1 MNFFSRFPILVWFIV
16 IALITSA
23 SVSYY
28 TYAMVFQKQIEDVK
42 NSELSRVKQR
52 MVQLQG
58 TVNDFNL
65 RGDFNAIHRE
75 VARISSDPT
84 MELVAI
90 VDEHGIIR
98 YSSTIEYRDVPVNTL
113 PDVQQLIA
121 NRDNV
126 NYLGSM
132 EIDDERSMI
141 IGLYPLHDIS
151 HAMLADNY
159 VNAYLFSR
167 YSLQHTLNE
176 LYYRQQQEII
186 QITLVHFIIL
196 LAGFLLLY
204 FSMRNRI
211 KSIISGIDSFSSGNY
226 DARVKLP
233 GADEFS
239 EISSGFD
246 TMAARLQNQNRNLTD
261 LTEQLRDQHHEL
273 AKQEE
278 DLRVTLDSIG
288 DAVIATDASGLV
300 TRMNPVAQNITGW
313 QLHEAIG
320 KPITDIFIIIDAE
333 TQQTIENPVNKV
345 IKTGKTVFL
354 SNNTTLISRDGAQYH
369 ISDSAAPIRNQDNEI
384 LGMVLI
390 FNDVTEKYRL
400 RQNAAQS
407 ERLLRSIMDNSP
419 AIIYVKDRQGEFT
432 YVNQQFLR
440 SFGMT
445 PEDVVGKKI
454 HDVFAQEVSDEARKN
469 DLNVLSSGSVLEVEE
484 TALHENGMHTYAS
497 TRFPLTDD
505 AGNIYAVCGISIDI
519 TERKQHEE
527 SLRRTQKMDALGKLT
542 GGIAHDFNNMLG
554 VILGYSELIQDSLA
568 EDDKL
573 QKYINEIHHAGER
586 GASLTRKLLSFSRP
600 QQTENE
606 QLNINALLLDR
617 QDMLEKVL
625 TVRIHLQYQLQE
637 DLWPVWINTGDLED
651 AIVNISINAMHA
663 MENRGELSIETRN
676 ISVARGSREYAQA
689 APGEYVMISF
699 TDTGIGMSKEVQER
713 IFDPFFTSKGDLGA
727 GLGLSQV
734 YGLVQTN
741 GGFINVDSIPGAGT
755 RIALYLPRQHTDS
768 SDALTSESR
777 GDASRYRGCERVL
790 IVDDE
795 PALREMT
802 AQILLQNGYQVHT
815 AASGK
820 DAMELLKTQP
830 VDILFSDIIMPGM
843 DGHELARQVQQQF
856 PKIKIQLV
864 SGYSDTVNARCEQD
878 ELYERILHKP
888 FNSEDVL
895 KCIKELVESGC

>member
-1 MNFFSRFPILVWFIV
+1 MNFLSRFPILVWFMV

-28 TYAMVFQKQIEDVK
+28 TYARVFQKQIEDVK
-42 NSELSRVKQR
+42 NSELNRVTQR

-65 RGDFNAIHRE
+65 RRDFNAIHRE
-75 VARISSDPT
+75 VSRISSDPS

-90 VDEHGIIR
+90 VDEHGLIQ
-98 YSSTIEYRDVPVNTL
+98 YSSSIEYRGVPVNAL

-121 NRDNV
+121 EKDAA

-132 EIDDERSMI
+132 DIDHKGAMI
-141 IGLYPLHDIS
+141 IGLYPLDDIS
-151 HAMLADNY
+151 HAPVADDY
-159 VNAYLFSR
+159 ANAYLFSR
-167 YSLQHTLNE
+167 YSLQHTLSE
-176 LYYRQQQEII
+176 LYYRQQQEIL
-186 QITLVHFIIL
+186 QTTLVHFIIL

-204 FSMRNRI
+204 FSMHNRI
-211 KSIISGIDSFSSGNY
+211 KAIIKGINSFSNGNY
-226 DARVKLP
+226 DARIKLS

-239 EISSGFD
+239 KISNGFD
-246 TMAARLQNQNRNLTD
+246 IMAARLQNQNRNLA
-261 LTEQLRDQHHEL
+261 Q
-273 AKQEE
+273 QEE

-288 DAVIATDASGLV
+288 DAVIATDANGMV
-300 TRMNPVAQNITGW
+300 TRMNPVAQSITGW
-313 QLHEAIG
+313 QLHEAIA
-320 KPITDIFIIIDAE
+320 KPITDIFKIINAE
-333 TQQTIENPVNKV
+333 TQQAIENPVDKV

-369 ISDSAAPIRNQDNEI
+369 ISDSAAPIRNQENQI

-419 AIIYVKDRQGEFT
+419 AIIYVKDRQGDFS

-440 SFGMT
+440 SFNML
-445 PEDVVGKKI
+445 PDDIIGKNI
-454 HDVFAQEVSDEARKN
+454 YDVFSQEVADEAHKN
-469 DLNVLSSGSVLEVEE
+469 DLAVFSSGSVIEIEE
-484 TALHENGMHTYAS
+484 TAFHKNELHTYAS
-497 TRFPLTDD
+497 TRFPLTDE
-505 AGNIYAVCGISIDI
+505 AGHIYAVCGISIDI

-527 SLRRTQKMDALGKLT
+527 TLRRTQKMDALGKLT

-554 VILGYSELIQDSLA
+554 VILGYSELIQESLA
-568 EDDKL
+568 EGDKL

-600 QQTENE
+600 QQSENKP
-606 QLNINALLLDR
+606 LNINELLLDR

-625 TVRIHLQYQLQE
+625 TVRIHLQYQLHE
-637 DLWPVWINTGDLED
+637 DLWPVLINAGDLED

-663 MENRGELSIETRN
+663 MENKGVLTIRTRN
-676 ISVARGSREYAQA
+676 ISVSTDSRKYPQA
-689 APGEYVMISF
+689 VPGEYVMISF
-699 TDTGIGMSKEVQER
+699 TDTGTGMSKEVQEK
-713 IFDPFFTSKGDLGA
+713 IFDPFFSSKGNLGA

-741 GGFINVDSIPGAGT
+741 GGFITVDSTPGEGT
-755 RIALYLPRQHTDS
+755 RIALYLPHAVVDS
-768 SDALTSESR
+768 FDTVQSDK
-777 GDASRYRGCERVL
+777 GIASRYQGSERVL
-790 IVDDE
+790 VVDDE

-815 AASGK
+815 AANGR
-820 DAMELLKTQP
+820 DALELLQTQP
-830 VDILFSDIIMPGM
+830 VDILFSDIIMPEM

-856 PKIKIQLV
+856 PQIKIQLV
-864 SGYSDTVNARCEQD
+864 SGYSDMINAEREQD
-878 ELYERILHKP
+878 ELYERLLHKP

-895 KCIKELVESGC
+895 RCIKELVESA

>member
-1 MNFFSRFPILVWFIV
+1 MNFFSRFPILIWFVV

-28 TYAMVFQKQIEDVK
+28 TYAMVFQKQIEDIK
-42 NSELSRVKQR
+42 KAELSRVTQR

-65 RGDFNAIHRE
+65 RRDFNAIHRE
-75 VARISSDPT
+75 VSRISSDST
-84 MELVAI
+84 MELIAI
-90 VDEHGIIR
+90 VDEHGVVQ
-98 YSSTIEYRDVPVNTL
+98 YSSSIEYRHAPVSVL
-113 PDVQQLIA
+113 PDVQQLITD
-121 NRDNV
+121 RDNA
-126 NYLGSM
+126 NYLGAT
-132 EIDDERSMI
+132 EIDHQHSI
-141 IGLYPLHDIS
+141 IVGLYPLDDIT
-151 HAMLADNY
+151 HAPGESDY

-167 YSLQHTLNE
+167 YSMQHTLNE

-186 QITLVHFIIL
+186 QITLIHFVIL

-211 KSIISGIDSFSSGNY
+211 KSIIRGMHSFSKGNY
-226 DARVKLP
+226 DTRIKLP

-239 EISSGFD
+239 KISSGFD

-261 LTEQLRDQHHEL
+261 LTEQLRDQHREL
-273 AKQEE
+273 AQQEE

-300 TRMNPVAQNITGW
+300 TRMNPVAQTLTGW
-313 QLHEAIG
+313 QLHEAKG
-320 KPITDIFIIIDAE
+320 KPITHIFKIIDAE
-333 TQQTIENPVNKV
+333 SKQVIENPVDKV

-354 SNNTTLISRDGAQYH
+354 SNNTTLISRDGSHFH

-400 RQNAAQS
+400 RQSAAQS

-419 AIIYVKDRQGEFT
+419 AIIYVKDRQGAFS

-440 SFGMT
+440 TFEIE
-445 PEDVVGKKI
+445 PEEVVGKKL
-454 HDVFAQEVSDEARKN
+454 HEVFAQDVADEMRTN
-469 DLNVLSSGSVLEVEE
+469 DLEVLSSGGVLEVEE
-484 TALHENGMHTYAS
+484 TASHKDGMRIYTS
-497 TRFPLTDD
+497 TKFPLSDE

-527 SLRRTQKMDALGKLT
+527 TMRRTQKMDALGKLT

-554 VILGYSELIQDSLA
+554 VILGYSELIQDSLT

-600 QQTENE
+600 QQSEND
-606 QLNINALLLDR
+606 QLNINELLLDR

-637 DLWPVWINTGDLED
+637 NLWSVWINAGDLED

-663 MENRGELSIETRN
+663 MENKGELIIETRN
-676 ISVARGSREYAQA
+676 ITLASGSRQYPQA
-689 APGEYVMISF
+689 TPGEYVMISF
-699 TDTGIGMSKEVQER
+699 TDTGIGMSKDIQEK
-713 IFDPFFTSKGDLGA
+713 IFDPFFTSKGNLGA

-734 YGLVQTN
+734 YGLVQSN
-741 GGFINVDSIPGAGT
+741 GGFINVDSKPGEGS
-755 RIALYLPRQHTDS
+755 RIALFLPRQLADS
-768 SDALTSESR
+768 SDAVSSEQSDTLFYQ
-777 GDASRYRGCERVL
+777 GSERILV
-790 IVDDE
+790 VDDE

-820 DAMELLKTQP
+820 DAIEILKTQP

-843 DGHELARQVQQQF
+843 DGHELARQVKQQF
-856 PKIKIQLV
+856 PLIKIQLV
-864 SGYSDTVNARCEQD
+864 SGYSDVAPSGNEYE

-895 KCIKELVESGC
+895 RCIKELME

>member
-1 MNFFSRFPILVWFIV
+1 MNFFSRFPILVWFMV

-42 NSELSRVKQR
+42 NSELSRIRQR

-84 MELVAI
+84 MELIAI
-90 VDEHGIIR
+90 VDEHGVIQ
-98 YSSTIEYRDVPVNTL
+98 YSSSIEYRDVSVNGL
-113 PDVQQLIA
+113 PDVQQLIVE
-121 NRDNV
+121 RDGAG
-126 NYLGSM
+126 YLGS
-132 EIDDERSMI
+132 IDINHDAEMI
-141 IGLYPLHDIS
+141 IGLYPLDNVT
-151 HAMLADNY
+151 HAPGKGDY
-159 VNAYLFSR
+159 VNAYLFSS
-167 YSLQHTLNE
+167 YSLQHTLRE

-186 QITLVHFIIL
+186 QITLIHFGIL

-211 KSIISGIDSFSSGNY
+211 KSIIRGIYSFSRGNY
-226 DARVKLP
+226 DARIQLP

-239 EISSGFD
+239 KISSGFD

-261 LTEQLRDQHHEL
+261 LTEQLRDQHREL
-273 AKQEE
+273 AQQEE

-288 DAVIATDASGLV
+288 DAVIATDASGRV
-300 TRMNPVAQNITGW
+300 TRMNPVAQTITGW
-313 QLHEAIG
+313 QLHEAAG
-320 KPITDIFIIIDAE
+320 KPITDIFKIINAE
-333 TQQTIENPVNKV
+333 TQQTIENPIDKV

-400 RQNAAQS
+400 RQSAAQS
-407 ERLLRSIMDNSP
+407 ERLLSSIMDNSP
-419 AIIYVKDRQGEFT
+419 AIIYVKDRQGGFS
-432 YVNQQFLR
+432 YVNQQFLHT
-440 SFGMT
+440 FDMA
-445 PEDVVGKKI
+445 PEDIIGKKL
-454 HDVFAQEVSDEARKN
+454 HDVFSQDIADEARKN
-469 DLNVLSSGSVLEVEE
+469 DLAVLTSGSVLEVEE
-484 TALHENGMHTYAS
+484 TALHDDGQHTYTS
-497 TRFPLTDD
+497 TKFPLSDE

-527 SLRRTQKMDALGKLT
+527 TLRRTQKMDALGKLT

-606 QLNINALLLDR
+606 TLNINALLLDR

-625 TVRIHLQYQLQE
+625 TVRIHLQYRLQE
-637 DLWPVWINTGDLED
+637 GLWPVWINAGDLED

-663 MENRGELSIETRN
+663 MENRGELIIATGN
-676 ISVARGSREYAQA
+676 VSVSRGSREYAQA
-689 APGEYVMISF
+689 EPGEYVMISF
-699 TDTGIGMSKEVQER
+699 TDTGIGMSKEVQEK
-713 IFDPFFTSKGDLGA
+713 IFDPFFTSKGNFGA

-734 YGLVQTN
+734 YGLVQSN
-741 GGFINVDSIPGAGT
+741 GGFITVDSTPGEGT
-755 RIALYLPRQHTDS
+755 RIALYLPRQLASNPDAVA
-768 SDALTSESR
+768 SDR
-777 GDASRYRGCERVL
+777 GGENRYRGNECILV
-790 IVDDE
+790 VDDE
-795 PALREMT
+795 PALRAMT
-802 AQILLQNGYQVHT
+802 AEILTQSGYQVHT
-815 AASGK
+815 AANGR
-820 DAMELLKTQP
+820 DALELLETQS
-830 VDILFSDIIMPGM
+830 VDILFSDIIMPEM

-856 PKIKIQLV
+856 PQIKIQLV
-864 SGYSDTVNARCEQD
+864 SGYSDMIKAEHAQD
-878 ELYERILHKP
+878 ELYENLLHKP
-888 FNSEDVL
+888 FTSDDVL
-895 KCIKELVESGC
+895 RCIKDLVESSAP

>member
-1 MNFFSRFPILVWFIV
+1 MNFFSRFPILLWFMV
-16 IALITSA
+16 IALITSV

-42 NSELSRVKQR
+42 KSELSRARQR

-65 RGDFNAIHRE
+65 RRDFNAIHRE
-75 VARISSDPT
+75 VARISSDHT
-84 MELVAI
+84 MELIAI
-90 VDEHGIIR
+90 IDEHGIIQ
-98 YSSTIEYRDVPVNTL
+98 YSSSIEYRDVSVNAL
-113 PDVQQLIA
+113 PEVQQLIA
-121 NRDNV
+121 DRDDAY
-126 NYLGSM
+126 YLGSM
-132 EIDDERSMI
+132 DVDHEQSKI
-141 IGLYPLHDIS
+141 IGLYPLDDIS
-151 HAMLADNY
+151 HATATDNY

-167 YSLQHTLNE
+167 YSLQHTLSE

-186 QITLVHFIIL
+186 QITLIHFIIL

-211 KSIISGIDSFSSGNY
+211 KSIIKGIHSFSNGNY
-226 DARVKLP
+226 DARIKLP
-233 GADEFS
+233 GIDEFS
-239 EISSGFD
+239 KISAGFD
-246 TMAARLQNQNRNLTD
+246 TMAARIQHQNRNLTD
-261 LTEQLRDQHHEL
+261 LTEQLRDQHREL
-273 AKQEE
+273 AQQEE

-288 DAVIATDASGLV
+288 DAVIATDASGLI
-300 TRMNPVAQNITGW
+300 TRMNPVAQKITGW
-313 QLHEAIG
+313 QLYEARG
-320 KPITDIFIIIDAE
+320 KPITDIFKIINAE
-333 TQQTIENPVNKV
+333 TKQTIENPIDKV

-354 SNNTTLISRDGAQYH
+354 SNNTTLISRDGAHYH
-369 ISDSAAPIRNQDNEI
+369 ISDSAAPIRNQENEI

-400 RQNAAQS
+400 RQSAAQS

-419 AIIYVKDRQGEFT
+419 AIIYVKDWQGEFS

-440 SFGMT
+440 TFEMS
-445 PEDVVGKKI
+445 PEDIIGKKL
-454 HDVFAQEVSDEARKN
+454 HDVFSQEVVDDVYKN
-469 DLNVLSSGSVLEVEE
+469 DLAVLSSGSVLEVEE
-484 TALHENGMHTYAS
+484 SALQEDGLHTYTS
-497 TRFPLTDD
+497 TKFPLSDE

-527 SLRRTQKMDALGKLT
+527 TLRRTQKMDALGKLT

-568 EDDKL
+568 VDDRL
-573 QKYINEIHHAGER
+573 QKYINEIHRAGER

-617 QDMLEKVL
+617 QDMLKKVL

-637 DLWPVWINTGDLED
+637 GLWPVWINAGDLED

-663 MENRGELSIETRN
+663 MENKGELSIETQN
-676 ISVARGSREYAQA
+676 IQVARGRVEYVQA
-689 APGEYVMISF
+689 TPGEYVMISF
-699 TDTGIGMSKEVQER
+699 TDTGIGMSKDVQEK
-713 IFDPFFTSKGDLGA
+713 IFDPFFTSKGNLGA

-741 GGFINVDSIPGAGT
+741 GGFIIVDSTPDEGT
-755 RIALYLPRQHTDS
+755 RIALYLPRQGAVSSEDVS
-768 SDALTSESR
+768 SDQTIISR
-777 GDASRYRGCERVL
+777 CCGGEFILV
-790 IVDDE
+790 VDDE

-802 AQILLQNGYQVHT
+802 AQILLKHGYQVHT
-815 AASGK
+815 AASAK
-820 DAMELLKTQP
+820 DAIEILKTQP
-830 VDILFSDIIMPGM
+830 VDILFSDIIMPEM
-843 DGHELARQVQQQF
+843 DGHELARLVQQQF

-864 SGYSDTVNARCEQD
+864 SGYSDTINAENEQD

-895 KCIKELVESGC
+895 RCINELMQSDS

>member
-1 MNFFSRFPILVWFIV
+1 MV
-16 IALITSA
+16 IALITSVG
-23 SVSYY
+23 VSYY

-42 NSELSRVKQR
+42 NSELRRVTQR

-65 RGDFNAIHRE
+65 RRDFNAIHRE
-75 VARISSDPT
+75 VSRISSDPT
-84 MELVAI
+84 MELIAI
-90 VDEHGIIR
+90 VDEHGVIR
-98 YSSTIEYRDVPVNTL
+98 YSSSIEYRGEAIKAL
-113 PDVQQLIA
+113 PALQQLIID
-121 NRDNV
+121 RDNAD
-126 NYLGSM
+126 YLGSM
-132 EIDDERSMI
+132 DIDHESATI
-141 IGLYPLHDIS
+141 IGLYPLDDIT
-151 HAMLADNY
+151 HAPAADDY

-167 YSLQHTLNE
+167 YSMQHTLNE

-186 QITLVHFIIL
+186 QITLIHFGIL

-211 KSIISGIDSFSSGNY
+211 KSIIRGIHSFSKGNY
-226 DARVKLP
+226 DTRIKLP

-239 EISSGFD
+239 KISSGFD

-261 LTEQLRDQHHEL
+261 LTEQLRDQHREL
-273 AKQEE
+273 AQQEE

-300 TRMNPVAQNITGW
+300 TRMNPVAQTLTGW
-313 QLHEAIG
+313 QLHEAKG
-320 KPITDIFIIIDAE
+320 KPITHIFKIIDAE
-333 TQQTIENPVNKV
+333 SQQVIENPVDKV

-354 SNNTTLISRDGAQYH
+354 SNNTTLLSRDGSHFH

-400 RQNAAQS
+400 RQSAAQS

-419 AIIYVKDRQGEFT
+419 AIIYVKDRQGAFS

-440 SFGMT
+440 TFEIE
-445 PEDVVGKKI
+445 PEEVVGKKL
-454 HDVFAQEVSDEARKN
+454 HEVFAQDVADEMHTN
-469 DLNVLSSGSVLEVEE
+469 DLEVLSSGGVLEVEE
-484 TALHENGMHTYAS
+484 TASHKDGICIYTS
-497 TRFPLTDD
+497 TKFPLSDE

-527 SLRRTQKMDALGKLT
+527 TLRRTQKMDALGKLT

-554 VILGYSELIQDSLA
+554 VILGYSELIQDALT
-568 EDDKL
+568 EDDRL
-573 QKYINEIHHAGER
+573 RKYINEIQHAGER
-586 GASLTRKLLSFSRP
+586 GANLTRKLLSFSRP
-600 QQTENE
+600 QQSENDR
-606 QLNINALLLDR
+606 LNINELLLDR

-637 DLWPVWINTGDLED
+637 DLWPVWINAGDLED

-663 MENRGELSIETRN
+663 MENKGELIIETGN
-676 ISVARGSREYAQA
+676 VSVARGSREFSQA

-699 TDTGIGMSKEVQER
+699 TDTGTGMSKEVQEK
-713 IFDPFFTSKGDLGA
+713 IFDPFYTSKGNLGA

-741 GGFINVDSIPGAGT
+741 GGFIDVDSTPGEGT
-755 RIALYLPRQHTDS
+755 RITLYLPRLHADGFDMAS
-768 SDALTSESR
+768 LDNESLARHR
-777 GDASRYRGCERVL
+777 GSASILV
-790 IVDDE
+790 VDDE

-802 AQILLQNGYQVHT
+802 AEILMQNGYQVHT
-815 AASGK
+815 AANGR
-820 DAMELLKTQP
+820 DALELLKTQS
-830 VDILFSDIIMPGM
+830 VDILFSDIIMPEM

-856 PKIKIQLV
+856 PQIKIQLV
-864 SGYSDTVNARCEQD
+864 SGYSHARDAEHEQD
-878 ELYERILHKP
+878 ELYENLLHKP
-888 FNSEDVL
+888 FNSDDVL
-895 KCIKELVESGC
+895 KCIKTLVESCQ

>member
-1 MNFFSRFPILVWFIV
+1 MNFFSRFPILVWFMV
-16 IALITSA
+16 IALITSVG
-23 SVSYY
+23 VSYY

-42 NSELSRVKQR
+42 KSELRRVTQR

-65 RGDFNAIHRE
+65 RRDFNAIHRE
-75 VARISSDPT
+75 VSRISSDPT
-84 MELVAI
+84 MELIAI
-90 VDEHGIIR
+90 VDEHGVIR
-98 YSSTIEYRDVPVNTL
+98 YSSSIEYRDVSVKAL
-113 PDVQQLIA
+113 PALQQLVED
-121 NRDNV
+121 RDDA

-132 EIDDERSMI
+132 DIDHNAATI
-141 IGLYPLHDIS
+141 LGLYPLDDIT
-151 HAMLADNY
+151 HEPAAGDY
-159 VNAYLFSR
+159 VNAYLYSR
-167 YSLQHTLNE
+167 HSMQHTLNE

-186 QITLVHFIIL
+186 QITLIHFGIL

-204 FSMRNRI
+204 FSMRHRI
-211 KSIISGIDSFSSGNY
+211 KSIIKGINAFSNGNY
-226 DARVKLP
+226 DARIQLP

-239 EISSGFD
+239 KISTGFD
-246 TMAARLQNQNRNLTD
+246 IMAGRLQNQNRNLTD

-273 AKQEE
+273 AQQEE

-320 KPITDIFIIIDAE
+320 KPITDIFNIINAE
-333 TQQTIENPVNKV
+333 TKQAIENPIDKV

-354 SNNTTLISRDGAQYH
+354 SNNTTLISRDGNQYH
-369 ISDSAAPIRNQDNEI
+369 ISDSAAPIRNQENKI

-400 RQNAAQS
+400 RQSAAQS

-419 AIIYVKDRQGEFT
+419 AIIYVKDRQGQFS

-440 SFGMT
+440 SFNMT
-445 PEDVVGKKI
+445 PEDIIGKNL
-454 HDVFAQEVSDEARKN
+454 HDVFSQEVADTARKN
-469 DLNVLSSGSVLEVEE
+469 DLAVFASGSVLEAEE
-484 TALHENGMHTYAS
+484 TAQQDNGLHTYAS
-497 TRFPLTDD
+497 TRFPLTDE

-519 TERKQHEE
+519 TDRKQHEE
-527 SLRRTQKMDALGKLT
+527 TLRRTQKMDALGKLT

-568 EDDKL
+568 EDDRL
-573 QKYINEIHHAGER
+573 RKYINEIHHAGER

-600 QQTENE
+600 QQSENDR
-606 QLNINALLLDR
+606 LNINELLLDR

-625 TVRIHLQYQLQE
+625 TVRIHLQYRLQE
-637 DLWPVWINTGDLED
+637 DLWPVWINAGDLED

-663 MENRGELSIETRN
+663 MENKGELIIATEN
-676 ISVARGSREYAQA
+676 ISVARGSREFAQA

-699 TDTGIGMSKEVQER
+699 TDTGTGMSKEVQEK
-713 IFDPFFTSKGDLGA
+713 IFDPFFTSKGNLGA

-741 GGFINVDSIPGAGT
+741 GGFIDVDSAPGEGT
-755 RIALYLPRQHTDS
+755 RITLYLPRLHADGFDVAS
-768 SDALTSESR
+768 PDNENLARHR
-777 GDASRYRGCERVL
+777 GNASILV
-790 IVDDE
+790 VDDE
-795 PALREMT
+795 ASLREMT
-802 AQILLQNGYQVHT
+802 AEILMQSGYQVHT
-815 AASGK
+815 AANGR
-820 DAMELLKTQP
+820 DALELLKTQS
-830 VDILFSDIIMPGM
+830 VDILFSDIIMPEM

-856 PKIKIQLV
+856 PCIKIQLV
-864 SGYSDTVNARCEQD
+864 SGYSQEGGAMREQD
-878 ELYERILHKP
+878 ELYEKLLHKP
-888 FNSEDVL
+888 FNSDDVL
-895 KCIKELVESGC
+895 RCIKELMKPDS